1 MAFPAVKAVS
11 GAVEQTAY
19 LATDVVQGTRY
30 AGLIYKDAMRSAYK
44 AQQAEGFNEQNAVD
58 QSSWSDVQKAQYAL
72 DI

>member
-44 AQQAEGFNEQNAVD
+44 AQQAEGFNERNAVD
-58 QSSWSDVQKAQYAL
+58 QSSWSDAQKAEYAR

>member
-19 LATDVVQGTRY
+19 LATDIVQGARY
-30 AGLIYKDAMRSAYK
+30 GGLIFKDAMRSAYK

-58 QSSWSDVQKAQYAL
+58 QSSWTDVQKAQYAL